1 MTTYFLDHSLQY
13 YTSTEEI
20 YAIYT
25 QFTYTGQNSYFEQQ
39 EEVIKWLKKHEL
51 AKKVIFRADT
61 MPLFRFQP

>member
-1 MTTYFLDHSLQY
+1 MTTYFFDHSLQS
-13 YTSTEEI
+13 YTSIEEI
-20 YAIYT
+20 YASYT
-25 QFTYTGQNSYFEQQ
+25 QFTHTGQNSYFEQQ